1 MTSAQIYKKQ
11 GDYLK
16 AIGFYEKEVAN
27 HPDNALAF
35 FELGQCYQMINEYG
49 KMANSFEQ
57 SLKLTDK
64 YYEEIT
70 EIREELWSRF
80 FNDGV
85 PLFNEGKYQE
95 ALAKFDLA
103 VTVYPENIET
113 YKERGLCYLQL
124 KQYDNALNDF
134 DRFIVADTVEKDI
147 SVRINRANILY
158 LNKRFDEAVDGYLDA
173 LKIEPLNIIAISKL
187 ALIYQE
193 QGKAEKAVEMYEKA
207 IIANPKDSDLWFNMG
222 ILYFN
227 MKNFVKAKE
236 CFNKV
241 VEMNPEDVESLM
253 NLVNSL
259 WKMELYGE
267 AIPFLEKV
275 VALKPDNVT
284 GWQFLFVAYNKEST
298 REDLSDAQR
307 KELVNKAKDAF
318 DKYKALGGGK

>member
-1 MTSAQIYKKQ
+1 
-11 GDYLK
+11 
-16 AIGFYEKEVAN
+16 
-27 HPDNALAF
+27 
-35 FELGQCYQMINEYG
+35 
-49 KMANSFEQ
+49 
-57 SLKLTDK
+57 
-64 YYEEIT
+64 
-70 EIREELWSRF
+70 
-80 FNDGV
+80 
-85 PLFNEGKYQE
+85 
-95 ALAKFDLA
+95 
-103 VTVYPENIET
+103 
-113 YKERGLCYLQL
+113 
-124 KQYDNALNDF
+124 
-134 DRFIVADTVEKDI
+134 
-147 SVRINRANILY
+147 
-158 LNKRFDEAVDGYLDA
+158 
-173 LKIEPLNIIAISKL
+173 L